1 MLKRIIGTSAGKLIT
16 ALCGFAIIVINARY
30 IGAVGVGTI
39 SLILLGITFIN
50 LVSNFIGG
58 PAIVY
63 LLPRFDAFR
72 LVVPSYLWA
81 FLCSSAGSVLLS
93 ITGLIPKIYTFD
105 VFWLSFF
112 VTVTSINLTVLLAK
126 ERFFMYN
133 LLSTMQILITLIV
146 QLLIVF
152 MTDNRTV
159 TAYLFAFYAG
169 IIISFVVSL
178 IAIKNL
184 LHFSDIGEL
193 PDVVVTL
200 LKYSPFMQF
209 ATFFQ
214 MLNYRLSYYIIERI
228 FGPSLLGVFTV
239 GTQVSE
245 SVWIVGRGAA
255 TVHYARMS
263 NTSNMEYA
271 RDLTLVLMKG
281 VFVITLLLLSVMV
294 LLPQSVYTFLFGVGF
309 AGARVVVFI
318 LAPGMLFTSV
328 TMIISHYFSGIGLP
342 RYSMYGSAA
351 GLALTLSVGFIL
363 IPILGI
369 NGAALTTTLSYLV
382 GMCYLLFAFVR
393 KTGIGY
399 SDFMIRKSDIKQ
411 LRIALLQNDRIHP
424 NKKS

>member
-1 MLKRIIGTSAGKLIT
+1 MIKRIIGTSAGKLIT
-16 ALCGFAIIVINARY
+16 ALAGFAIIVINAHY

-72 LVVPSYLWA
+72 LIVPSYLWA

-93 ITGLIPKIYTFD
+93 TSGLIPSVYVFD

-112 VTVTSINLTVLLAK
+112 VTVTSVNLTILLAK
-126 ERFFMYN
+126 ERFVIYN
-133 LLSTMQILITLIV
+133 VLGSLQILITLSV
-146 QLLIVF
+146 LTFLVF
-152 MTDNRTV
+152 WSGNHTV

-169 IIISFVVSL
+169 IITSFIVSL
-178 IAIKNL
+178 IAIRKL
-184 LHFSDIGEL
+184 IHFSDIEEL
-193 PDVVVTL
+193 PSVVITL

-209 ATFFQ
+209 GTIFQ
-214 MLNYRLSYYIIERI
+214 MVNYRLSYYIIERF
-228 FGPSLLGVFTV
+228 FGPGLLGVFTV

-263 NTSNMEYA
+263 NTLDMNYA
-271 RDLTLVLMKG
+271 RNLTLALIKG
-281 VFVITLLLLSVMV
+281 VFCMTLLLLIVMV
-294 LLPQSVYTFLFGVGF
+294 LLPQSVYVFLFGAGF
-309 AGARVVVFI
+309 AEARVVVLI

-328 TMIISHYFSGIGLP
+328 TMIISHFFSGIGLP
-342 RYSMYGSAA
+342 RYSMYGSAVGLVLTVSA
-351 GLALTLSVGFIL
+351 GFVL
-363 IPILGI
+363 IPVLGI
-369 NGAALTTTLSYLV
+369 KGAALTTSLSYFV
-382 GMCYLLFAFVR
+382 CMCYLLFVFIR

-399 SDFMIRKSDIKQ
+399 NEFKIRKSDFI
-411 LRIALLQNDRIHP
+411 LLQTL
-424 NKKS
+424 KL

>member
-1 MLKRIIGTSAGKLIT
+1 MIKRIIGTSAGKLIT
-16 ALCGFAIIVINARY
+16 ALAGFAIIVINAHY

-72 LVVPSYLWA
+72 LIVPSYLWA

-93 ITGLIPKIYTFD
+93 TSGLIPSVYVFD

-112 VTVTSINLTVLLAK
+112 VTITSVNLTILLAK
-126 ERFFMYN
+126 ERFVIYN
-133 LLSTMQILITLIV
+133 VLGSLQILITLSV
-146 QLLIVF
+146 LTFLVF
-152 MTDNRTV
+152 RSGNHTV

-169 IIISFVVSL
+169 IIISFIVSL
-178 IAIKNL
+178 IAIRKL
-184 LHFSDIGEL
+184 VHFSDIEEL
-193 PDVVVTL
+193 PSVVITL

-209 ATFFQ
+209 GTIFQ
-214 MLNYRLSYYIIERI
+214 MLNYRLSYYIIERF
-228 FGPSLLGVFTV
+228 FGPGLLGVFTV

-263 NTSNMEYA
+263 NTLDMDYA
-271 RDLTLVLMKG
+271 RDMTLALIKG
-281 VFVITLLLLSVMV
+281 VFCITLLLLIVMV
-294 LLPQSVYTFLFGVGF
+294 LLPQSVYVFLFGAGF
-309 AGARVVVFI
+309 VAARVVVLI

-342 RYSMYGSAA
+342 RYSMYGSTVGLVLTVSA
-351 GLALTLSVGFIL
+351 GFVL
-363 IPILGI
+363 IPVLGI
-369 NGAALTTTLSYLV
+369 KGAALTTSISYFV
-382 GMCYLLFAFVR
+382 CMCYLLFIFIR

-399 SDFMIRKSDIKQ
+399 NEFKIRKSDFI
-411 LRIALLQNDRIHP
+411 LLQTLKLDQNI
-424 NKKS
+424 NNS

>member
-1 MLKRIIGTSAGKLIT
+1 MIKRIIGTSAGKLIT
-16 ALCGFAIIVINARY
+16 ALAGFAIIVINAHY

-72 LVVPSYLWA
+72 LIVPSYLWA

-93 ITGLIPKIYTFD
+93 VSGLIPVIYVFD

-112 VTVTSINLTVLLAK
+112 VTVTSVNLTILLAK
-126 ERFFMYN
+126 ERFVTYN
-133 LLSTMQILITLIV
+133 LLSTLQILITLIV
-146 QLLIVF
+146 LIVLVF
-152 MTDNRTV
+152 ISGNHTV

-169 IIISFVVSL
+169 IILSFVVSL
-178 IAIKNL
+178 FAIRKL
-184 LHFSDIGEL
+184 LHFSDIEEL
-193 PDVVVTL
+193 PMVVVTL

-209 ATFFQ
+209 GTIFQ
-214 MLNYRLSYYIIERI
+214 MLNYRLSYYIIERF
-228 FGPSLLGVFTV
+228 FGPGFLGVFTI

-245 SVWIVGRGAA
+245 SVWIVGRSAA

-263 NTSNMEYA
+263 NTNNMDYA
-271 RDLTLVLMKG
+271 RDLTLALIKG
-281 VFVITLLLLSVMV
+281 VFVITFLLLIIMV
-294 LLPQSVYTFLFGVGF
+294 LLPQSVYVFLFGAGF
-309 AGARVVVFI
+309 AGARVVVLI
-318 LAPGMLFTSV
+318 LAPGMLFTAV

-351 GLALTLSVGFIL
+351 GLVMTVSAGFIL

-369 NGAALTTTLSYLV
+369 NGAALTTSLSYLV
-382 GMCYLLFAFVR
+382 CMSYLLFIFIR
-393 KTGIGY
+393 KTDIGY
-399 SDFMIRKSDIKQ
+399 NDFKIRKSDFKLLRLALQPVSQ
-411 LRIALLQNDRIHP
+411 LI
-424 NKKS
+424 

>member
-1 MLKRIIGTSAGKLIT
+1 MIKRIIGTSAGKLIT
-16 ALCGFAIIVINARY
+16 ALAGFAIIVINAHY

-72 LVVPSYLWA
+72 LIVPSYLWA

-93 ITGLIPKIYTFD
+93 ASGLIPSVYVFD

-112 VTVTSINLTVLLAK
+112 VTVTSVNLTILLAK
-126 ERFFMYN
+126 ERFVIYN
-133 LLSTMQILITLIV
+133 VLGSLQILITLSV
-146 QLLIVF
+146 LTFLVF
-152 MTDNRTV
+152 RSGNHTV

-178 IAIKNL
+178 IAIRKL
-184 LHFSDIGEL
+184 VHFSDIEEL
-193 PDVVVTL
+193 PSVVVTL

-209 ATFFQ
+209 GTIFQ
-214 MLNYRLSYYIIERI
+214 MLNYRLSYYIIERF
-228 FGPSLLGVFTV
+228 FGPGLLGVYTV

-263 NTSNMEYA
+263 NTMDMNDA
-271 RDLTLVLMKG
+271 RDLTLALIKG
-281 VFVITLLLLSVMV
+281 VFCITLLLLIVMV
-294 LLPQSVYTFLFGVGF
+294 LLPQSIYVFLFGAGF
-309 AGARVVVFI
+309 AAARLVVLI
-318 LAPGMLFTSV
+318 LAPGMLFTAV

-342 RYSMYGSAA
+342 RYSMYGSAVGLVLTVSA
-351 GLALTLSVGFIL
+351 GFVL
-363 IPILGI
+363 IPALGI
-369 NGAALTTTLSYLV
+369 KGAALTTSLSYFV
-382 GMCYLLFAFVR
+382 CMCYLLFVFIR

-399 SDFMIRKSDIKQ
+399 NEFKIRKSDFIL
-411 LRIALLQNDRIHP
+411 LRTLKI
-424 NKKS
+424 S

>member
-1 MLKRIIGTSAGKLIT
+1 MLKRIIGTTAGKLIT
-16 ALCGFAIIVINARY
+16 ALCGFTIIVVNARY
-30 IGAVGVGTI
+30 IGTVGVGTI

-72 LVVPSYLWA
+72 LIVPSYLWA
-81 FLCSSAGSVLLS
+81 FFCSSAGSVLLS
-93 ITGLIPKIYTFD
+93 VTGLIPGVYVFD

-112 VTVTSINLTVLLAK
+112 VTVTSINLTILLAK
-126 ERFFMYN
+126 ERFVMYN
-133 LLSTMQILITLIV
+133 LLSMMQIVITLIV
-146 QLLIVF
+146 LLFLVF
-152 MTDNRTV
+152 MTDNRSV

-178 IAIKNL
+178 IAIQRL
-184 LHFSDIGEL
+184 IHFSDIGEL
-193 PDVVVTL
+193 PGVVVTL

-209 ATFFQ
+209 ATLFQ
-214 MLNYRLSYYIIERI
+214 MLNYRLSYYIIERV
-228 FGPSLLGVFTV
+228 FGPGLLGVFTV

-245 SVWIVGRGAA
+245 SVWIVGRGTA

-263 NTSNMEYA
+263 NTNDMDYA
-271 RDLTLVLMKG
+271 RDLTLVLIKG
-281 VFVITLLLLSVMV
+281 VFVITLLLLMVMV
-294 LLPQSVYTFLFGVGF
+294 LLPQSVYIFLFGAGF
-309 AGARVVVFI
+309 AGARVVVLI

-351 GLALTLSVGFIL
+351 GLVLTVSIGIIL

-393 KTGIGY
+393 KTGVSYG
-399 SDFMIRKSDIKQ
+399 DFMIRKTDFKKLI
-411 LRIALLQNDRIHP
+411 LALHQKHGI
-424 NKKS
+424 